1 MMRRPPTL
9 KTFEVFASVQG
20 EGLRQGEPT
29 IFVRLAGCNLRCSFC
44 DTKRAWGRGR
54 LQTVGEVAES
64 VRLLRRDFPA
74 RWVCITGGEP
84 LRQDIGPLI
93 RELRK
98 DGLSI
103 QVETNGTFDPRP
115 AADWYTVSP
124 KPPSYAFRHGFRKKA
139 RDVKLVATRELTSE
153 TVRAVRRAFPRMI
166 PIILQ
171 PQSNAA
177 WSRRKA
183 IKLLEG
189 ALHEGLENIRIS
201 VQLHKIYELK

>member
-1 MMRRPPTL
+1 MRRPHTL

-54 LQTVGEVAES
+54 VQTVGQVAED
-64 VRLLRRDFPA
+64 VHRRWRDFPA

-84 LRQDIGPLI
+84 LAQDIGPLI
-93 RELRK
+93 RELRR
-98 DGLSI
+98 DGSLV
-103 QVETNGTFDPRP
+103 QVETNGMFDPRP

-124 KPPSYAFRHGFRKKA
+124 KPPSYAFRPGFRKKA
-139 RDVKLVATRELTSE
+139 REVKLVATRELTSE
-153 TVRAVRRAFPRMI
+153 TVREVRRAFPAAT

-171 PQSNAA
+171 PQSNSA

-189 ALHEGLENIRIS
+189 ALREGLENIRIS
-201 VQLHKIYELK
+201 VQLHKILNLK